1 MSPLLLRELRRLAP
15 YGLGAAGLI
24 LSSLFLFGGD
34 APSDWAI
41 PLFLLGSFLGPA
53 VLGVASVAPD
63 SSSGGAAFLV
73 RLPLSPA
80 QVLRRKL
87 VAALAWTLLVSGATL
102 TVFALT
108 PELQRGAGLERLVD
122 LLRAQVLA
130 LGIGC
135 AASVLTPRV
144 LPAVLLAPSLGLVC
158 LLVLLGVPLVA
169 WRIPPTEGLG
179 QVVAPALGLLALAAA
194 SLAFLR
200 GEPHQASIRP
210 TLLVGAV
217 LGPGLLLGVGATGAA
232 HAWTVQAV
240 VPELKVG
247 PVPGVAAPG
256 LPLVAVSLHGRG
268 WTGLEE
274 RVAVMAGRMVFS
286 GEETA
291 AVLPQRG
298 VEGPE
303 FSPDGE
309 RLLLRASAD
318 PGGWL
323 VDLRTGRSQRLP
335 GLAPVGFGFP
345 WVVWRGGAPLLVRAS
360 GDSLEVFRPEPAAA
374 TLEDEALA
382 PWLIRVRLEG
392 LRLAGAL
399 LDGRVALEGPDGV
412 FAHDPPQPTPS
423 LGGGQVTA
431 LNGPGARLCA
441 WEREVQT
448 LAVAV
453 SPRGATVLRVRADDP
468 QALEVYSG
476 DRAQRV
482 PAVVPA
488 GLGERALSRE
498 RVGWSS
504 EERFVAVAGGEGR
517 VAVVDLQ
524 AGRLVTWLGEDAG
537 AAQARAPMQR
547 ALSGPVVWSSGS
559 DAWVALPTGELFDL
573 RAGVRSLLPVP
584 VAAGVGAERFVPLG
598 LPLQRALEGRDRI
611 SGGAR

>member
-87 VAALAWTLLVSGATL
+87 VAAMAWTLLVSGATL

-108 PELQRGAGLERLVD
+108 PELQRGAGLERLAD

-240 VPELKVG
+240 VPGLKVG
-247 PVPGVAAPG
+247 PVPGTSAPG
-256 LPLVAVSLHGRG
+256 LPLVAVPLHGRG

-274 RVAVMAGRMVFS
+274 RVAIMAGRMVFR

-323 VDLRTGRSQRLP
+323 VDLRTGRSERLP

-360 GDSLEVFRPEPAAA
+360 GDDLEVFRPEPAAA
-374 TLEDEALA
+374 ALEDEALA
-382 PWLIRVRLEG
+382 PWLVRAPLHG
-392 LRLAGAL
+392 RQLVGTL
-399 LDGRVALEGPDGV
+399 LDGRVVLREETGLV
-412 FAHDPPQPTPS
+412 AHDPPQPTPS
-423 LGGGQVTA
+423 LGGGQVAA
-431 LNGPGARLCA
+431 LSGPGARLCG
-441 WEREVQT
+441 WEDRPGT

-453 SPRGATVLRVRADDP
+453 SPRGGAVLRVRADDP
-468 QALEVYSG
+468 QALEVWRAG
-476 DRAQRV
+476 RAQRI

-504 EERFVAVAGGEGR
+504 EERFAAVAGGEGR
-517 VAVVDLQ
+517 VAVIDLQ
-524 AGRLVTWLGEDAG
+524 VGRLIAWLGEEVG
-537 AAQARAPMQR
+537 TAPVR
-547 ALSGPVVWSSGS
+547 PSVHRSLSGPVVWSSGS